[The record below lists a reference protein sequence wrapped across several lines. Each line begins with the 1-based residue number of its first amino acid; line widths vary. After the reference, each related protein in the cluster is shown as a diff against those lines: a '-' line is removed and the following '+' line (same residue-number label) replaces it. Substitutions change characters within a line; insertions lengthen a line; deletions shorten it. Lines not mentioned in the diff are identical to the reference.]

1 MRAPKRTVVVLA
13 MHGSPPLDFPRD
25 ELQEYFMLEAKEHH
39 HPHSGG
45 SSPRLRELEARMRA
59 FPRSEKND
67 PFWQGSLELS
77 AALEKACGLPVL
89 MGFNEFCAPDLDET
103 FDRAAGTGAERVV
116 VLTPMM
122 TRGGGHAERD
132 IPRAVSRAQARHP
145 GVRFLYAWPFDTAA
159 VAAFLAG
166 HIKDSGD

>member
-1 MRAPKRTVVVLA
+1 VRAPIRTVVVLA

-39 HPHSGG
+39 HPHSGEP
-45 SSPRLRELEARMRA
+45 SPRLRELEARMRA
-59 FPRSEKND
+59 FPRNETND
-67 PFWQGSLELS
+67 PFWTGSRELA

-89 MGFNEFCAPDLDET
+89 LGFNEFCAPDLDET

-122 TRGGGHAERD
+122 TRGGGHSERD
-132 IPRAVSRAQARHP
+132 IPAAIARAQARHP
-145 GVRFLYAWPFDTAA
+145 AVRFVYAWPFDTAA
-159 VAAFLAG
+159 AAEFLARK
-166 HIKDSGD
+166 IKDAAE